1 MLGQSNCLNFTAP
14 YITQQGVLLSSWLG
28 ILCLI
33 STWTHIQDSQPRQAE
48 GRQNISLGSIS
59 NPFKNRRRSEFSRA
73 EGLGAW
79 FPLWPGQGK
88 SSGSIT
94 TRTAQAGVTS
104 VCPWYG
110 VWWGLELPVLEI
122 NVESKRERGC
132 SFLLLILFLCTTAST
147 HYSYD
152 FTNMHKSDHAP
163 VQWMLCYRV
172 PSLHDGSAHPP
183 RAGCADGS
191 QLTVQSHLLWS
202 PAADGSTCAM
212 PGLHPNLGKP
222 PRAPSAPLGLAE
234 AQLAPLPQ
242 VWSWGLIP

>member
-73 EGLGAW
+73 EVSSAVGLGAW

-122 NVESKRERGC
+122 NIESKRERGC

-163 VQWMLCYRV
+163 RAMDAVLSGPFPPWRQCSSPQSWVCRWLT
-172 PSLHDGSAHPP
+172 AHSSVSPLVITCCWWEHVCN
-183 RAGCADGS
+183 A
-191 QLTVQSHLLWS
+191 WS
-202 PAADGSTCAM
+202 S
-212 PGLHPNLGKP
+212 
-222 PRAPSAPLGLAE
+222 S
-234 AQLAPLPQ
+234 
-242 VWSWGLIP
+242 